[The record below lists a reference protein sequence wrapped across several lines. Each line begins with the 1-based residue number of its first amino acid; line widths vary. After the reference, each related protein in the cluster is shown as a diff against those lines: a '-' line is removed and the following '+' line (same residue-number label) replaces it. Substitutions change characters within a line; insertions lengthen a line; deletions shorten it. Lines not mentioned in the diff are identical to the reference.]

1 MNTEEKQIPHLLW
14 VYPGALDE
22 ALDSVTWIET
32 TRTLRRMGWH
42 VTLITADDAQHSVIR
57 GVEVLGLPTRQI
69 YFLRQFDYHLH
80 LLRYLIKMR
89 RSADVVLFHSIS
101 AAWLL
106 PLKLVQ
112 SLIFDR
118 RPLYVMDTRDLHP
131 MGGNWKDALRRVFLR
146 LAHFLANRGADGQT
160 AISPRMAALVNIPAD
175 QFWGVWPSGVIADQ
189 FATAH
194 EKRTWPTG
202 NEIVQLVYI
211 GRLLLERNL
220 LALGKSVLQA
230 NKEGMAFRLSLIGD
244 GVDRHTFENFAKR
257 SAGQIQLLDPVPHQ
271 EMPQMLAK
279 MHVGITSLPAPDDAR
294 YAASSPVKLFE
305 YMAAGMPVLA
315 TSNPCH
321 TEVIGDGDYAFWA
334 EDAHSESILDALR
347 AAWKARDTFA
357 RRGAHALQAA
367 NVWTWKAATAKLD
380 DALRKGIAE
389 NLASTPEVARR

>member
-1 MNTEEKQIPHLLW
+1 MNTEEKQMPHLLW

-131 MGGNWKDALRRVFLR
+131 MGGNW
-146 LAHFLANRGADGQT
+146 
-160 AISPRMAALVNIPAD
+160 
-175 QFWGVWPSGVIADQ
+175 
-189 FATAH
+189 
-194 EKRTWPTG
+194 
-202 NEIVQLVYI
+202 
-211 GRLLLERNL
+211 
-220 LALGKSVLQA
+220 
-230 NKEGMAFRLSLIGD
+230 
-244 GVDRHTFENFAKR
+244 
-257 SAGQIQLLDPVPHQ
+257 
-271 EMPQMLAK
+271 
-279 MHVGITSLPAPDDAR
+279 
-294 YAASSPVKLFE
+294 
-305 YMAAGMPVLA
+305 
-315 TSNPCH
+315 
-321 TEVIGDGDYAFWA
+321 
-334 EDAHSESILDALR
+334 
-347 AAWKARDTFA
+347 
-357 RRGAHALQAA
+357 
-367 NVWTWKAATAKLD
+367 
-380 DALRKGIAE
+380 
-389 NLASTPEVARR
+389 